1 MQEIEEATPNT
12 LVAKEGPQ
20 QPKSYLDVVKITVK
34 ESGDDML
41 KRIRMANKLKEEE
54 REKAHKE
61 RKQ

>member
-1 MQEIEEATPNT
+1 MG
-12 LVAKEGPQ
+12 AKEGPQ